1 LLPREP
7 ERLPRFLRLLR
18 LLRRRRRSDVE
29 LLPRVERAGVT
40 VLNLDI

>member
-7 ERLPRFLRLLR
+7 ERLLRFLRLLR
-18 LLRRRRRSDVE
+18 RFRRRRSDVE